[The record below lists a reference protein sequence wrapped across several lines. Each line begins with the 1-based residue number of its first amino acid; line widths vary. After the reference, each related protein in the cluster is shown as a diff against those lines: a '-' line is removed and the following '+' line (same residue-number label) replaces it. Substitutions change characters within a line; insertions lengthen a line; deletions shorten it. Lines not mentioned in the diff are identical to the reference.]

1 MTRRILTTV
10 LLLVTLGTVGVTSA
24 ETPDELTEL
33 TKQCKSGDA
42 SGCFSLGWMYAEGEG
57 VTQDKFKA
65 MELYQKACDGQ
76 YAGGCFNLGTMY
88 DNGTT
93 NRSAAASPR

>member
-1 MTRRILTTV
+1 MRF
-10 LLLVTLGTVGVTSA
+10 LLVALLWLITLGTVAVASA
-24 ETPDELTEL
+24 ETLDELAVL

-57 VTQDKFKA
+57 VTQDKIKA

-76 YAGGCFNLGTMY
+76 YAWGCFNLGTMY

-93 NRSAAASPR
+93 KRSAAASPR